1 MKILAF
7 AASNSRLS
15 INKQLINHS
24 AKIIKTFK
32 RKTTIDIIDINDF
45 EMPIYNIDHEHQ
57 QGIPERAYHLY
68 QKIGEANALLIA
80 FAEHNGHYTA
90 AYKNIFDWMSRI
102 NIKVYQQKPS
112 VFLSSSSG
120 GLGGT
125 NVLKAA
131 KNAALRHGALLQA
144 DLAIPNFHKV
154 FDAKHGKFTQPGIES
169 VLTSTLAEIFVP
181 QHNQTEIRAL
191 S

>member
-15 INKQLINHS
+15 INKQLIKHS

-112 VFLSSSSG
+112 VFLSTSSG
-120 GLGGT
+120 GLGGA

-154 FDAKHGKFTQPGIES
+154 FDAKHGKFTQPGIEP